1 MKHAAHIIVAFIVLF
16 WVAGCGGEA
25 ATATPAP
32 TNTPQPTDT
41 PPLTDT
47 PKPTDTPTPTDTP
60 EPTNTP
66 TPAPTNTLTPEP
78 TELPAEEP
86 PSPDVQSV
94 EVLQSL
100 SYFDDRLGWAHIIG
114 LLANNSEQPLRSL
127 RVLASL
133 LDAEGKFFNSA
144 STVALINL
152 TLPGEAVPFHFMLSD
167 APELADYELVAKFD
181 AADDDDVT
189 ETCREF
195 GIKDATGRAD
205 AQGYNISGLV
215 ENRCDTRVD
224 FVRVVGSVFD
234 AKGQLIGV
242 GMTIAKLDVLAPGQS
257 SPFELIL
264 TDVSAEEATRFALL
278 AEADVTEQPAAEEET
293 GQAVEIL
300 QSSTYTGGL
309 DIQHIIGVVRNNT
322 DRPFKF
328 VEIVASTFDEE
339 GKFVDSG
346 TTFAMVQVF
355 LPDEVVPFEL
365 SFFDAPAF
373 ASYELAVEFDEADSD
388 DLKETCREFE
398 ISGAAG
404 SADFIGYEIIG
415 QVTSG
420 CADTVKFVEIIGAVY
435 DAEGRLIGVDLGF
448 SELDELAPGATSP
461 FALTLIGVEAGEVA
475 TFELVVEGTV
485 KD

>member
-1 MKHAAHIIVAFIVLF
+1 MKHAPYSIIVLIVLF
-16 WVAGCGGEA
+16 LVAGCGGEA
-25 ATATPAP
+25 ATVTPVP
-32 TNTPQPTDT
+32 TNTPQSTDTPPPTDT
-41 PPLTDT
+41 PEPS
-47 PKPTDTPTPTDTP
+47 DTPTPTDTP
-60 EPTNTP
+60 EPTGTP
-66 TPAPTNTLTPEP
+66 TPAATNTPAPEP
-78 TELPAEEP
+78 MEP
-86 PSPDVQSV
+86 PSPDIQPV

-100 SYFDDRLGWAHIIG
+100 SYFDDGLGWAHIIG
-114 LLANNSEQPLRSL
+114 LLANNSEQPLRSV

-133 LDAEGKFFNSA
+133 LNAEGEFFNSA

-181 AADDDDVT
+181 EANDDDMA
-189 ETCREF
+189 ETCRDF
-195 GIKDATGRAD
+195 GIRDATGRAD

-224 FVRVVGSVFD
+224 FIRVVGSVFD
-234 AKGQLIGV
+234 AEDQLIGV
-242 GMTIAKLDVLAPGQS
+242 GMTIAKLDAVAPGQS

-264 TDVSAEEATRFALL
+264 TDVSAEEATSFALL
-278 AEADVTEQPAAEEET
+278 VEADATEPPTAEEET
-293 GQAVEIL
+293 GLAVEIL

-309 DIQHIIGVVRNNT
+309 DIQHIIGVLRNNT

-328 VEIVASTFDEE
+328 VEIVASTFDDDA
-339 GKFVDSG
+339 KFVDSG
-346 TTFAMVQVF
+346 TTFAMVEVL

-373 ASYELAVEFDEADSD
+373 ASYELAVEFDETEPD

-398 ISGAAG
+398 INDAAG
-404 SADFIGYEIIG
+404 SAGFVGYEITG

-420 CADTVKFVEIIGAVY
+420 CADTVKFVEIIGAIY
-435 DAEGRLIGVDLGF
+435 DVEGHLIGVDFCF

-461 FALTLIGVEAGEVA
+461 FAVSLAGVDAGEVA
-475 TFELVVEGTV
+475 TFELVVEGMV